1 MTEQDY
7 DKLLDSSV
15 SELPKEIK
23 PRQDLWAGIDHA
35 IERRENDKKSRRA
48 GFLRAAAMAI
58 VALGTAWLYSSGIG
72 INQNDQASEVTLS
85 MLATD
90 IDKGF
95 RTQKANI
102 LAAYKGQPALTV
114 TWQDQ
119 LQELE
124 DARSGIWEALKK
136 NPNNVYMIQM
146 LLEVQQQQ
154 LDLIESAH
162 VELYRD
168 I

>member
-1 MTEQDY
+1 MTEQNY
-7 DKLLDSSV
+7 DKLLDASV
-15 SELPKEIK
+15 SELPKQIK
-23 PRQDLWAGIDHA
+23 PKQDLWAGIDHA
-35 IERRENDKKSRRA
+35 IERRENDKKSRRT
-48 GFLRAAAMAI
+48 GFLRAAAVAV
-58 VALGTAWLYSSGIG
+58 VALGTTWFFSADLGL
-72 INQNDQASEVTLS
+72 NQNDQANEVTLS

-102 LAAYKGQPALTV
+102 LAAYEGQPALTV

-124 DARSGIWEALKK
+124 VARSGIWEALKK